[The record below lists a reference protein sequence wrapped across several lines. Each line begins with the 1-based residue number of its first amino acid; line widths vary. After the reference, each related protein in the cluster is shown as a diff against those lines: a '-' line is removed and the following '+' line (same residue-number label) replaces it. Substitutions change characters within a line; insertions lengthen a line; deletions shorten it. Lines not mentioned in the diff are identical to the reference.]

1 MSILWEKSSAWRWLV
16 RKTRDSKPFF
26 FGFATVCAVV
36 PGVVGY
42 YVMQIT
48 NSRNDQLEA
57 QLRRDARPDTLLM
70 GKVNKERL
78 GEFLGELQ
86 RKEDTND
93 RYVAALKGE
102 TLTRNPYIRIQPV
115 NPPQADK

>member
-36 PGVVGY
+36 PGFVGY
-42 YVMQIT
+42 YVMQFT

-102 TLTRNPYIRIQPV
+102 TLTRNPYIRVQPV
-115 NPPQADK
+115 NPSQADK

>member
-1 MSILWEKSSAWRWLV
+1 MEKNFEGKDEFKLLNILFHALQMYCILSLLKRS
-16 RKTRDSKPFF
+16 KTCLS
-26 FGFATVCAVV
+26 TCVN
-36 PGVVGY
+36 
-42 YVMQIT
+42 Q
-48 NSRNDQLEA
+48 
-57 QLRRDARPDTLLM
+57 LM

-102 TLTRNPYIRIQPV
+102 TLTRNPYVRIQPITS
-115 NPPQADK
+115 PTTTQADIGKN